1 MRDAALALL
10 QDTFENPAH
19 DPRDRLL
26 LAAGPGAAIELPES
40 VQRSWDFGH
49 GFAEGNGFSILQSLE
64 ALNAVVRDPGQL
76 LSGLQALITSAEA
89 RGQLGQD
96 ILNGIRND
104 MQMFRD
110 AYAAGDMR
118 RAGQQFGKLT
128 GDLVQLVGGVEAVAR
143 LAPGLARGA
152 GRGASAV
159 VDRLT
164 DPRLASPAPGS
175 RRAQLGAVGNLGD
188 EVGSSVHSPP
198 NQPANLP
205 SGFASVEDF
214 SRFSA
219 DLHAELARAGHT
231 DVQPI
236 LQGSS
241 ITGRNYRT
249 GAEFDIGR
257 RSDFD
262 IALASPSLMQ
272 RARELGFDLR
282 SGGRRTG
289 PLSETEMSRL
299 GLANIAAAMSARYRR
314 PVVFMLYDSVET
326 ATRRAPSLLIPRK

>member
-10 QDTFENPAH
+10 QDTFENPAR

-159 VDRLT
+159 VVDRLT
-164 DPRLASPAPGS
+164 DPRLASPVPGS
-175 RRAQLGAVGNLGD
+175 RRAQLGGINTGRGNQAPASLG
-188 EVGSSVHSPP
+188 EAALNAAANRPP
-198 NQPANLP
+198 NTTRLGIPRRNAADWRDLLRFWDELGYSEIISPANRQAIARGRTP
-205 SGFASVEDF
+205 RVDDAWIAAFPED
-214 SRFSA
+214 A
-219 DLHAELARAGHT
+219 
-231 DVQPI
+231 
-236 LQGSS
+236 
-241 ITGRNYRT
+241 
-249 GAEFDIGR
+249 
-257 RSDFD
+257 
-262 IALASPSLMQ
+262 
-272 RARELGFDLR
+272 
-282 SGGRRTG
+282 
-289 PLSETEMSRL
+289 
-299 GLANIAAAMSARYRR
+299 GLAGERITMHHIGGGLVTIPLPTTRHINTHMPGGFRRNPGGPGAAVPFYRKAM
-314 PVVFMLYDSVET
+314 P
-326 ATRRAPSLLIPRK
+326 